1 MSVFPIEA
9 GQIIGGIIQD
19 ITQPAVRKEQII
31 SKARE
36 VSHRQLIMVQQIASL
51 LGENAAESETLL
63 GEIMRS
69 FAPADDDSSPT
80 S

>member
-1 MSVFPIEA
+1 MKWSYEHENYDKKPKSAKPNIVENCIE
-9 GQIIGGIIQD
+9 D
-19 ITQPAVRKEQII
+19 FCKE
-31 SKARE
+31 A
-36 VSHRQLIMVQQIASL
+36 LIMVQQIASL